1 MVENWGISSAG
12 WFTSEMP
19 AYDGGNCEETDEYL
33 LAVTSVTD
41 ARVSHGSKNEN
52 EFIQECILT
61 EFLWKQKLQ
70 AHILALKSTWL
81 QKEMKQKEVLNGL
94 KLSKKNP
101 FISKSLAHEEK
112 QSSSFIHS
120 S

>member
-41 ARVSHGSKNEN
+41 ARESWNKPKNEN
-52 EFIQECILT
+52 EFIQ
-61 EFLWKQKLQ
+61 
-70 AHILALKSTWL
+70 
-81 QKEMKQKEVLNGL
+81 
-94 KLSKKNP
+94 
-101 FISKSLAHEEK
+101 
-112 QSSSFIHS
+112 
-120 S
+120 